1 VNKGVVGKVLVVED
15 DHFIRTTL
23 VNTLESA
30 SFLVIAA
37 SSSREAL
44 EISDSEEVDV
54 ALLDIDLGLGP
65 SGIDLAYAL
74 REKFPS
80 IGIVFLTSYA
90 DARFADPRNKSLPKG
105 SRYLVKSEIE
115 NLNQVISIVLH
126 AKHKPFLQNTH
137 HMNRITELTDLQV
150 EVWKMVADG
159 YSTAEIAQR
168 RGISEKAVEATLSR
182 LYSHFQIKRD
192 KVFNPRILLIN
203 TIKSITGKK

>member
-1 VNKGVVGKVLVVED
+1 MNKGVVGKVLIVED
-15 DHFIRTTL
+15 DHFVRTTL
-23 VNTLESA
+23 TNTLENA
-30 SFLVIAA
+30 SFVVIAA

-44 EISDSEEVDV
+44 EITDSAEVDV

-74 REKFPS
+74 RDRFPS
-80 IGIVFLTSYA
+80 IGIVFLTSYV

-115 NLNQVISIVLH
+115 NMNQVISTALH
-126 AKHKPFLQNTH
+126 AKHKPFLQNAH
-137 HMNRITELTDLQV
+137 NMNRITELTDLQV

-159 YSTAEIAQR
+159 YSSAEIAQR

-203 TIKSITGKK
+203 TLKSITGKK